1 MFKNKSDVSG
11 AMTEDEVRQVSSSVG
26 TELRLSGQWRKAHA
40 VHDST
45 NNARQGLR
53 LDAIK
58 THKWTIMACSAM
70 TGMSLQEG
78 LQWVVQDAK
87 SRLFLY

>member
-1 MFKNKSDVSG
+1 MRFD
-11 AMTEDEVRQVSSSVG
+11 RYVG
-26 TELRLSGQWRKAHA
+26 LCEAQQARCQA
-40 VHDST
+40 
-45 NNARQGLR
+45 NNVVQGLR

-70 TGMSLQEG
+70 TGTNLQEG

>member
-1 MFKNKSDVSG
+1 M
-11 AMTEDEVRQVSSSVG
+11 
-26 TELRLSGQWRKAHA
+26 RLTQHK
-40 VHDST
+40 
-45 NNARQGLR
+45 GLQ

-70 TGMSLQEG
+70 TGLNLQEG

-87 SRLFLY
+87 ARLFLF